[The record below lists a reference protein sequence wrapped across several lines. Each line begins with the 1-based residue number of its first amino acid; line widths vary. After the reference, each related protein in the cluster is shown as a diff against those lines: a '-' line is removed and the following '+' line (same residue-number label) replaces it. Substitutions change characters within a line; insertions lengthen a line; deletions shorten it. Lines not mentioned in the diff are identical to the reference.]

1 MTTPTD
7 SESPEGQGSASS
19 HCSTSS
25 EPLGIVVSGF
35 PGVGKSH
42 FARTSPLR
50 VSDSDS
56 SKFDKDG
63 FPANYVEA
71 IKERQKEFD
80 IVLVSSH
87 ETVRA
92 EMERQQ
98 VYYQIVFPDCKL
110 RDEYLQRYRDRG
122 SSESFIQLISDNW
135 DRWLEGCAYD
145 GSHDYNE
152 LRSLS
157 GYKLGSGHFI
167 ADVADRIVEFEKN
180 RPRR

>member
-1 MTTPTD
+1 MEPTED
-7 SESPEGQGSASS
+7 DPVAPSSS

-42 FARTSPLR
+42 FAKTSSLR

-56 SKFDKDG
+56 SEFDKDG
-63 FPANYVEA
+63 FPVNYVEA
-71 IKERQKEFD
+71 IKQRQKEFD

-87 ETVRA
+87 ENVRE
-92 EMERQQ
+92 EMERQG
-98 VYYQIVFPDCKL
+98 VYYQIVFPDYGL

-122 SSESFIQLISDNW
+122 SPESFVQLISDNW
-135 DRWLEGCAYD
+135 KNWTEKCAYD
-145 GSHDYNE
+145 GSYEYNE
-152 LRSLS
+152 LRSLN
-157 GYKLGSGHFI
+157 GYKLGPGRFI

-180 RPRR
+180 RPKR